1 MSNYNIIILNCL
13 HIINDIKLDKPV
25 ENLVLSYLSWFSLSC
40 PALQLIL
47 CCWWISLSLCFSVY
61 YIHASWIQERFILL
75 LIIDFLIISTPFYMI
90 IWSSNKVCIYSTNV
104 WLGPPTRFNSCKTC
118 GVISNGQH
126 PTPQLEPH
134 SVWPSAK
141 LKPDKN

>member
-1 MSNYNIIILNCL
+1 MTNLLKILSCL
-13 HIINDIKLDKPV
+13 ICLGLVSPVLLCSYFQRNAVNSLLLMDIFKQMC
-25 ENLVLSYLSWFSLSC
+25 FSLLHSR
-40 PALQLIL
+40 QLN
-47 CCWWISLSLCFSVY
+47 SRK
-61 YIHASWIQERFILL
+61 IHLL
-75 LIIDFLIISTPFYMI
+75 LFNFIDLLIISTPFYMI